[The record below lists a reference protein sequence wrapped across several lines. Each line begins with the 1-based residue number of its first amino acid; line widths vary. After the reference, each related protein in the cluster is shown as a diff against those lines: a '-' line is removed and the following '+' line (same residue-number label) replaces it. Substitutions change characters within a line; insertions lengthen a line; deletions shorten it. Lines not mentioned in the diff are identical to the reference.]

1 MTDTK
6 TALNL
11 LVFVFGELPQTLTRG
26 PTISVTQ
33 LDSLS
38 TALLAFSI
46 ATLII
51 VVVGTRLT
59 RLADV
64 LADRTGIGEAVA
76 GAVLLGATTSAS
88 GTITS
93 ITAASVGNVDLA
105 YSNALGGIAAQ
116 TAFLAVA
123 DCLYRR
129 SNLEHAAA
137 DPSNLTQATML
148 VLLLSVPLI
157 AATLPPVT
165 VFGVHPASVALIA
178 LYISGITL
186 ARRDR
191 EHPMWYPRHTPS
203 TREDRPE
210 PESDAGPSTPR
221 LAAIFIGLVLVTGV
235 AGYVVAISGASIA
248 RQSGISGS
256 LVGALMTATATS
268 LPELV
273 TTIAAVRRGALQ
285 LAVGG
290 IIGGNTFDV
299 LFLSAS
305 DVAYGDGSIYNA
317 IDASSRFWAL
327 VGVAMTAVLLL
338 GLIRR
343 QEGGFA
349 NIGFESLGIV
359 VLYIGAISVAATTFA
374 SAM

>member
-1 MTDTK
+1 MFPLINLPAAFV
-6 TALNL
+6 AL
-11 LVFVFGELPQTLTRG
+11 
-26 PTISVTQ
+26 
-33 LDSLS
+33 
-38 TALLAFSI
+38 AI
-46 ATLII
+46 AAVVI
-51 VVVGTRLT
+51 VIVGTKLT
-59 RLADV
+59 KLADI
-64 LADRTGIGEAVA
+64 LADRTGIGEAIA

-93 ITAASVGNVDLA
+93 ITAAAGGDVDLA

-116 TAFLAVA
+116 TAFLALA
-123 DCLYRR
+123 DCLHRR

-157 AATLPPVT
+157 AATVPPVT
-165 VFGVHPASVALIA
+165 LFGIHPASVVLIV
-178 LYISGITL
+178 LYVCGIIL

-191 EHPMWYPRHTPS
+191 ENPMWHPHQTRA
-203 TREDRPE
+203 TREDSPD

-221 LAAIFIGLVLVTGV
+221 LVVIFAGLVLATGV
-235 AGYVVAISGASIA
+235 AGFVVAIAGTSIE
-248 RQSGISGS
+248 RGMGISGS
-256 LVGALMTATATS
+256 LVGALMTATVTS

-305 DVAYGDGSIYNA
+305 DVAYRDGSIYNA
-317 IDASSRFWAL
+317 IGASSRFWAL
-327 VGVAMTAVLLL
+327 VGIAMTAILLL

-343 QEGGFA
+343 QEKGFA
-349 NIGFESLGIV
+349 NIGFESIG
-359 VLYIGAISVAATTFA
+359 VLALYAGAIAVA
-374 SAM
+374 SAGFTG

>member
-1 MTDTK
+1 MPPSFRAAAQPEIDVLP
-6 TALNL
+6 LNS
-11 LVFVFGELPQTLTRG
+11 LPA
-26 PTISVTQ
+26 
-33 LDSLS
+33 
-38 TALLAFSI
+38 ALLTFSV
-46 ATLII
+46 AAAII
-51 VVVGTRLT
+51 VFVGTRLT
-59 RLADV
+59 TLADM

-76 GAVLLGATTSAS
+76 GAVLLGATTSAA

-93 ITAASVGNVDLA
+93 ITAASSGNVDLA

-116 TAFLAVA
+116 TAFLAMA

-129 SNLEHAAA
+129 ANLEHAAA

-157 AATLPPVT
+157 AATIPPVT
-165 VFGVHPASVALIA
+165 LFGVHPASVVLIV
-178 LYISGITL
+178 LYVGGIVL

-191 EHPMWYPRHTPS
+191 ENPMWHPRNTTA
-203 TREDRPE
+203 TRQDRPE
-210 PESDAGPSTPR
+210 PESDTGPSTPR
-221 LAAIFIGLVLVTGV
+221 LAIMFAGLVLVTGV
-235 AGYVVAISGASIA
+235 AGYVVAVSGASIA
-248 RQSGISGS
+248 SQTGISGS
-256 LVGALMTATATS
+256 LVGALMTATVTS

-305 DVAYGDGSIYNA
+305 DVAYRDGSIYNA
-317 IDASSRFWAL
+317 IDGSSRFWAL
-327 VGVAMTAVLLL
+327 VGIAMTSVLLL

-343 QEGGFA
+343 QEGGLG
-349 NIGFESLGIV
+349 NIGFESVGIL
-359 VLYIGAISVAATTFA
+359 VLYFGAIAVAATTFLA
-374 SAM
+374 